1 MVLPILSCTTFGPKG
16 ASLTDRRTSA
26 SIMKKAPAI
35 AARRGLQWVV
45 GAVQGTHVNKRK
57 QGPLKRAAANGLRMA
72 VVRSQLLSRA

>member
-1 MVLPILSCTTFGPKG
+1 MVLLILSCTTSGPEG

-35 AARRGLQWVV
+35 AARRGLQRVL
-45 GAVQGTHVNKRK
+45 GAVQGARVNKRK
-57 QGPLKRAAANGLRMA
+57 QGPLKRATANGLRMA